1 MIQIDNVSKSYGPI
15 QAVDNVTMSL
25 APNEVVVVLGPSG
38 CGKTSL
44 LRLIAGFERP
54 DAGRIKI
61 GEQMVSSKQQMVAPN
76 RRHLNMVFQDLGLWP
91 HLTVFNNIAFGLKTK
106 GITRQQIVTITE
118 DILQQ
123 VSLPRHKQRFPQQ
136 LSGGEKQRLAIGRA
150 IATTPDYLL
159 LDEPFNNLDI
169 ILKQEMIDLLLVL
182 KKKMGMGILYV
193 THHLDEVLS
202 LADRVIAMH
211 HGKLRQIIEKQQ
223 FLSFNEQDLLTWY
236 TENIQYS

>member
-1 MIQIDNVSKSYGPI
+1 MIQIENVSKSYGPI

-25 APNEVVVVLGPSG
+25 APDEFVVVLGPSG

-54 DAGRIKI
+54 DAGLIKI
-61 GEQMVSSKQQMVAPN
+61 GNQIVSSKQQMVAPN

-106 GITRQQIVTITE
+106 GITRQQVITITE

-123 VSLPRHKQRFPQQ
+123 VSLQPHKQRFPPQ

-150 IATTPDYLL
+150 IAKTPDYLL
-159 LDEPFNNLDI
+159 LDEPFSNLDV
-169 ILKQEMIDLLLVL
+169 ILKQEIIDLLQLL
-182 KKKMGMGILYV
+182 KKKWEWVFYM
-193 THHLDEVLS
+193 S
-202 LADRVIAMH
+202 LI
-211 HGKLRQIIEKQQ
+211 
-223 FLSFNEQDLLTWY
+223 T
-236 TENIQYS
+236 